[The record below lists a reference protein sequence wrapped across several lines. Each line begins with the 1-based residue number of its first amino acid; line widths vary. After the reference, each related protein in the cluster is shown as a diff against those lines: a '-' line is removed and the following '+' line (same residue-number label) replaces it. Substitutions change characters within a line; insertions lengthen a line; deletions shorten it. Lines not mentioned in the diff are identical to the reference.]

1 VLEQAPADGTL
12 KEFDTVR
19 LIVGKATSGV
29 IPKVV
34 GLSLGQ
40 AELKLA
46 DRDLQTEVEA
56 YVEGE
61 DGVVVSQMPQ
71 AGVAAGPSQIV
82 RLVVGRG

>member
-1 VLEQAPADGTL
+1 
-12 KEFDTVR
+12 
-19 LIVGKATSGV
+19 V

-56 YVEGE
+56 YVEG
-61 DGVVVSQMPQ
+61 DTGVVVSQKPQ

-82 RLVVGRG
+82 RLVIGR